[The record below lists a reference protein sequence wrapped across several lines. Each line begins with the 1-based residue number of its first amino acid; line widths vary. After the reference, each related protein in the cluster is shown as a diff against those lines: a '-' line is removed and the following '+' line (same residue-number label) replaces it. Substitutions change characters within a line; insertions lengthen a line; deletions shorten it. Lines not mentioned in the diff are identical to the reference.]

1 MQLFGYGSESGQ
13 FRLSARILSGF
24 TNRHEYAMSFQ
35 ISALNIDQFSH
46 LFGQDRETLAKQGVQ
61 RVVVD
66 NNPGFPCR
74 VSLRDAEV
82 GEKMLLMNYE
92 HQPMRTPFR
101 SSHAIFV
108 REWAS
113 QALPDRNEVPKMLRL
128 RLLSVR
134 AFDASGMMV
143 DADVIDG
150 ERLESLV
157 AHMLANESTDY
168 LHIHNAKLGCYAA
181 LVERG

>member
-1 MQLFGYGSESGQ
+1 MG
-13 FRLSARILSGF
+13 
-24 TNRHEYAMSFQ
+24 FQ
-35 ISALNIDQFSH
+35 ISALNIDKFSH

-66 NNPGFPCR
+66 NQPGFPCR

-82 GEKMLLMNYE
+82 GEKVLLMNYE
-92 HQPMRTPFR
+92 HQPLPTPFR

-108 REWAS
+108 RERAT
-113 QALPDRNEVPKMLRL
+113 QAAPKRNEVPTMFRH

-134 AFDASGMMV
+134 AFDALGMML

-150 ERLESLV
+150 ERLESLIERL
-157 AHMLANESTDY
+157 LANKSTAN